1 MIFFKG
7 AITFTSL
14 FFCVFICNHWLFTGC
29 LQLRP

>member
-14 FFCVFICNHWLFTGC
+14 FLCVYL
-29 LQLRP
+29 